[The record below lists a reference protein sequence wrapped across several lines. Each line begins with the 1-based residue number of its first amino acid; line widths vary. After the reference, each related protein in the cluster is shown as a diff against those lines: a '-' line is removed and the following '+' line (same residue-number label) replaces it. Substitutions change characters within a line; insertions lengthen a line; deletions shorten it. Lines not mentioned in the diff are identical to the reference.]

1 MSTGIARSD
10 YVRMLSAVY
19 ASMFLIRLAFGVVIV
34 TFAEYVDAN
43 DFAYSLVVTASPLA
57 ELITVVFAGV
67 LIDKYGRKGVL
78 LTGLGLGAFSLYG
91 LALTQNLAVLTLL
104 QGIHGIAAALIL
116 VTTLAVIATYAPH
129 DQRGRAMGIFNLVN
143 IVGWIGGFVLGSLL
157 TDAFEGQLEY
167 TFVIAGAL
175 ATVGLLY
182 ANRAISLP
190 SEERRADAGG
200 GASIGQLAR
209 AVVNPRVLVLTA
221 PWLIVFILVGSFITF
236 FPRVAD
242 RLDIT
247 GGRVALATLL
257 VGALML
263 ASQYFWGRLAD
274 RHGRESIM
282 LVGAVGFAA
291 LMALIAFAYFAAPDH
306 VDTVALER
314 FVVDNDAITTAAAA
328 PRGAEGGDD
337 APIIESVSP
346 TGASAGASVVIV
358 GRGLDNVTAAR
369 FNGARSPVLEA
380 NEDGTRLVVQVP
392 EGASDGPLVLESP
405 TPPQVV
411 FDNVVSHGILLS
423 IFLFVALAFAPAG
436 LAALADEAQEG
447 AQGTTMSAYSLTLS
461 LGFIVG
467 PPVLGAVSA
476 SFGGNGMIV
485 FFVILAAGLLALVGA
500 RFLQRR
506 RAA

>member
-1 MSTGIARSD
+1 MSIGRSD

-91 LALTQNLAVLTLL
+91 LALTTNLPLLTLL
-104 QGIHGIAAALIL
+104 QGIHGVAAALIL

-143 IVGWIGGFVLGSLL
+143 IVGWVGGFVLGSLL
-157 TDAFEGQLEY
+157 TDWFAGRLEY

-175 ATVGLLY
+175 ATLGLLY

-190 SEERRADAGG
+190 VEERSNRPEDRASVGK
-200 GASIGQLAR
+200 LAR

-242 RLDIT
+242 RLDLA
-247 GGRVALATLL
+247 GGSVALATLG
-257 VGALML
+257 VGVLML

-282 LVGAVGFAA
+282 LVGALGFAA
-291 LMALIAFAYFAAPDH
+291 LMALISYAYFAAPDH
-306 VDTVALER
+306 VDTVALES
-314 FVVDNDAITTAAAA
+314 FDVDGDAIQAAAVAA
-328 PRGAEGGDD
+328 PADEGPDVPLVD
-337 APIIESVSP
+337 RVTP
-346 TGASAGASVVIV
+346 TGGPPGSTVVIE
-358 GRGLDNVTAAR
+358 GRGLDNVTAVR
-369 FNGARSPVLEA
+369 FHGVASPSLDA
-380 NEDGTRLVVQVP
+380 NEDGTRLAVVVP
-392 EGASDGPLVLESP
+392 EGATDGPLVLESP
-405 TPPQVV
+405 TPPSVV

-467 PPVLGAVSA
+467 PPVLGAVSET
-476 SFGGNGMIV
+476 FGGNGMIV
-485 FFVILAAGLLALVGA
+485 FFAVLSAGLLALVGA
-500 RFLQRR
+500 RFLQRG